1 MFALDNLV
9 RQCVQAAITVLM
21 PELGEHIASN
31 GSPSTINS
39 SKSNKTNETYDVREP
54 TLMRQEKLLQD
65 FLECQRQNQTLVS
78 SELFLHFTSIK

>member
-21 PELGEHIASN
+21 PELGEHIANS
-31 GSPSTINS
+31 STVNS

-54 TLMRQEKLLQD
+54 VLLRYEKLFQD
-65 FLECQRQNQTLVS
+65 FIECQKQHQMLVS
-78 SELFLHFTSIK
+78 LNLLYRVSM